1 MLVQMRSRWMAGAG
15 ALLLVLTMS
24 GLAAA
29 ATLVDDTTPATLAT
43 FEDLN
48 GNGIDDD
55 CETGVTAAPDAVTAV
70 MAAVDTNADG
80 VISVTEAAHSDWV
93 GGTNCN
99 HGGYVSTVAQASD
112 ECDEG
117 EAPEGTT
124 EDADEGSEDSAP
136 AAIEASTDTPTA
148 ATDCAADAP
157 ESETSDAAKA
167 ACEAGVLVDPTVLA
181 AMTHVEIAQSDLVGG
196 KNCNHG
202 GLVSESAKAQQAEK
216 QAAREARQAARELT
230 VHGKAGKHKKG
241 HSGQ

>member
-1 MLVQMRSRWMAGAG
+1 M
-15 ALLLVLTMS
+15 LLVLTMS

-29 ATLVDDTTPATLAT
+29 ATLVDDTTPSTLAT

-55 CETGVTAAPDAVTAV
+55 CETGVTAAPDAVAAA
-70 MAAVDTNADG
+70 MAAVDADADG
-80 VISVTEAAHSDWV
+80 VISVTEAAHSEWV

-112 ECDEG
+112 ECDEA

-124 EDADEGSEDSAP
+124 EDADEGSEGSAP
-136 AAIEASTDTPTA
+136 AAIEVSTDTPTA
-148 ATDCAADAP
+148 AADCAADASDGT

-181 AMTHVEIAQSDLVGG
+181 AMTHVEVAQSALVGG

-216 QAAREARQAARELT
+216 QAAREARQAAREAN